1 MTQEPINPANP
12 LNNPEVREE
21 ILKQL
26 SLKEL
31 DEIADLMDNDI
42 KPSQE
47 TWFKW
52 NKVKN
57 EVLSKKFPKFYF
69 DPSDLNEMN

>member
-1 MTQEPINPANP
+1 MKKEINHINP
-12 LNNPEVREE
+12 LNIPEIREE

-31 DEIADLMDNDI
+31 NEISDLIYHNTT
-42 KPSQE
+42 PSQE
-47 TWFKW
+47 TWYKW

>member
-1 MTQEPINPANP
+1 MTQEPTPVNP
-12 LNNPEVREE
+12 LNIPEIREE

-31 DEIADLMDNDI
+31 EEISDMI
-42 KPSQE
+42 EHSIEPTRE
-47 TWFKW
+47 TWYKW

-57 EVLSKKFPKFYF
+57 EVLSNKFPKFYF
-69 DPSDLNEMN
+69 DPSNLNEMN

>member
-1 MTQEPINPANP
+1 MEINPNNP
-12 LNNPEVREE
+12 LNIPEVREE

-31 DEIADLMDNDI
+31 NEISDLINHNI
-42 KPSQE
+42 TPSQE

-57 EVLSKKFPKFYF
+57 EVLAEKFPRLYF
-69 DPSDLNEMN
+69 DPSGLIEMN

>member
-1 MTQEPINPANP
+1 MKKEATPINP
-12 LNNPEVREE
+12 LNIPEVREE
-21 ILKQL
+21 ILKKL

-31 DEIADLMDNDI
+31 GEIADMIDHS
-42 KPSQE
+42 KEPTQE

-57 EVLSKKFPKFYF
+57 EVLSKKLPKLYF

>member
-1 MTQEPINPANP
+1 MHQEINPNNP
-12 LNNPEVREE
+12 LNFPEVREE

-31 DEIADLMDNDI
+31 DEISAMLNFSI
-42 KPSQE
+42 EPSRE

-57 EVLSKKFPKFYF
+57 EVLSKKFPKYYF

>member
-1 MTQEPINPANP
+1 MEIYPNNP
-12 LNNPEVREE
+12 LNIPEVREE

-31 DEIADLMDNDI
+31 NEISDLINHNI
-42 KPSQE
+42 TPSQE
-47 TWFKW
+47 TWYKW

-57 EVLSKKFPKFYF
+57 EVLAEKFPKFYF
-69 DPSDLNEMN
+69 DPSGSIEMN